1 MDVMSRCKIIR
12 LVATQGKMRVYEMED
27 RSWLMVWDGTVAW
40 RNNNPGRLK
49 FAFAGCADDPHSH
62 VTRTREE
69 ALGDAQQRYQG
80 LIDLD
85 PWGNAVF
92 ESYDAGREAQKKLL
106 REGVKDSTVEQL
118 VLRYSA
124 HDYSGSTHHANQ
136 VAIIHATA
144 AAKGLDLHGKMVKD
158 MTPLEI
164 NTLADGLAKAESW
177 KVGAVEKTQPLSD
190 EQLRSILAQ
199 HAAPSPYG
207 HAHRHH
213 DAWREGDRGP
223 GVAQLQQDLITL
235 GVNAKDGRPLVPDQ
249 HFGPR
254 TREAVEA
261 FQRLHGLPADGVA
274 GSATIAA
281 LARARALA
289 LPDAPSLLDARHPA
303 HNIFKQAYQ
312 CVARI
317 DQSQGRTPGART
329 QMFAGSLTSAALGVG
344 MSQIDHVVLSEDASL
359 GIAVQGPLQLPFK
372 HYASVNAMEAAQTP
386 LDLSSRQAAAHM
398 ELAQLTQTRNADTSP
413 SPSDTSP
420 DLPS

>member
-12 LVATQGKMRVYEMED
+12 LVATQGKLRVYEMD
-27 RSWLMVWDGTVAW
+27 DGTWLMVWDGTVAW

-49 FAFAGCADDPHSH
+49 FAFAGSADDPHSH
-62 VTRTREE
+62 VARTREE
-69 ALGDAQQRYQG
+69 ALGDAQRRYQG

-106 REGVKDSTVEQL
+106 REGVKDDTVEQL

-124 HDYSGSTHHANQ
+124 HDYSGSTHHTNQ

-164 NTLADGLAKAESW
+164 NALADGLAKAESW
-177 KVGAVEKTQPLSD
+177 KVGAVEMTQPLSD
-190 EQLRSILAQ
+190 EQLRSTLAQ
-199 HAAPSPYG
+199 HATPSPYG
-207 HAHRHH
+207 HAQRHH
-213 DAWREGDRGP
+213 DTWREGDHGP
-223 GVAQLQQDLITL
+223 GVAQLQQDLVTL
-235 GVNAKDGRPLVPDQ
+235 GINAKDGRPLVPDQ

-254 TREAVEA
+254 THEAVEA
-261 FQRLHGLPADGVA
+261 FQRSHGLHADGVA
-274 GSATIAA
+274 SSATISA
-281 LARARALA
+281 LAHARALA
-289 LPDAPSLLDARHPA
+289 LADAPSLLDARHPA
-303 HNIFKQAYQ
+303 HHMFKQAYQ

-317 DQSQGRTPGART
+317 DGSQGRTPSAHT

-344 MSQIDHVVLSEDASL
+344 MSQIDHVVLSEDTSL
-359 GIAVQGPLQLPFK
+359 GIAVQGPLESPFK

-386 LDLSSRQAAAHM
+386 LDVSSRQAAAHM
-398 ELAQLTQTRNADTSP
+398 ELAQLTHAKNADVSP
-413 SPSDTSP
+413 SQPAASSDAP
-420 DLPS
+420 R